1 MQSWWNVPWADSM
14 VVWRPV
20 CARRSRSE
28 WRETI
33 ARLRQ
38 RLSECRL
45 QALLRLLDGA
55 EAVLAGR
62 EPASDFFVAG
72 RGQRWQE
79 ILLALQA
86 VVNNQPAT
94 DFSGDTARLLWSLS
108 IHEDGCLRA
117 ITPLEQKRGP
127 RGWGR
132 PQGISLGRLLDNGRM
147 PLDDA
152 RIVRAIRT
160 VPGSTSRHYLDLAA
174 AIVELV
180 GHPRVVV
187 STAPEEIVDL
197 SETPPELALIRQGEH
212 FVMRIEPPLRAST
225 QAAIEYYQASPEERR
240 EAEALRL
247 ITLVHDTPQRLR
259 LVRFTAAQRHA
270 AQLIAGELTVPA
282 STGAAQ
288 LEKTLHLLSAHFQID
303 ADSAQAARQVD
314 SDSRLHAELSPVGE
328 SLRLRLVV
336 TPLGANGPRLPPGSG
351 RRQVMAVLGGE
362 TVGGE
367 RDFAAERHHLEA
379 VLDAL
384 PFLDDAD
391 ADGGWLIEDLE
402 QALHVVETLPTL
414 PAVAAVDWPQG
425 KRLRVVRL
433 DPRRLRVR
441 VSRAGDW
448 FRLSGQ
454 ATVDEGLVLTLE
466 TLLGAATASSR
477 FVPIGDGVYAA
488 LTRALKQIAAVLESD
503 RHGSKVPLIAAA
515 WLDALLA
522 DTETAATADF
532 RRAIE
537 GLRLAQASE
546 PKLPS
551 LLQASLRP
559 YQEDGYRWAIRLA
572 TAGIGGCLADD
583 MGLGKTLQALA
594 VLLQRAAG
602 GPALVIAPTSVCGNW
617 LAEAQRFAPSLKTR
631 LYSEARDGEREAVL
645 ATAGPHDLLIVSY
658 MLLQLS
664 PERFSGR
671 TWHTVIADEAQ
682 AIKNAA
688 TRRSQAVFGLTTDFR
703 LALTG
708 TPVENRLADLWSI
721 MRFANP
727 GLLGNSKRFNQRF
740 AAPIERYGDRA
751 AQHILRRLIAPF
763 VLRRTKSEVLQELPQ
778 RTELVLTVSPDGAE
792 AAHYEALR
800 RLATQEIAQTRD
812 HAAPTDLRFTI
823 LTQLTRLRRA
833 ACDPRLTSP
842 LLGIAGAKVQAF
854 AELASEL
861 TANGHKALVFSQF
874 VDFLSLLREPL
885 DAAGIRYQY
894 LDGATPAAD
903 RSRRVAAFQAGD
915 GDLFLISL
923 KAGGF
928 GLNLTAADYVVITDP
943 WWNPAAEDQ
952 AMGRA
957 HRIGQLRPV

>member
-1 MQSWWNVPWADSM
+1 MA
-14 VVWRPV
+14 VWRPA
-20 CARRSRSE
+20 CARHSRSE

-86 VVNNQPAT
+86 VVSNQPAT

-466 TLLGAATASSR
+466 
-477 FVPIGDGVYAA
+477 
-488 LTRALKQIAAVLESD
+488 K
-503 RHGSKVPLIAAA
+503 
-515 WLDALLA
+515 
-522 DTETAATADF
+522 
-532 RRAIE
+532 
-537 GLRLAQASE
+537 
-546 PKLPS
+546 
-551 LLQASLRP
+551 
-559 YQEDGYRWAIRLA
+559 EDGYRWAIRLA

-602 GPALVIAPTSVCGNW
+602 GPALVIAPSSVCGNW

-915 GDLFLISL
+915 GDIFLISL

-957 HRIGQLRPV
+957 HRIGQLRPVTVYRLVSKGTVEERIIDLHHEKRALAESILAPGDASVLPSTEDLLALMRGE